1 MTSGIAASIWQEACG
16 WCGRWVFHSYQSQ
29 IRNVMDKR
37 ATKAEVH
44 QNAEEE
50 LSLSRPMPDSSWKK
64 NMRVSHVARMAKT
77 VWILVAGTDQRIN
90 VSYTLCKGWFWEFS
104 ANRNFSHL
112 HAYSDPFEIYFLGWT
127 SFAAV
132 SGQGLTLSPSHPYA
146 GKDGKVN
153 RTIHCRC
160 IFNAFASLAFG
171 SGGTLYRVVLLLAF
185 LYPSVLATWF
195 DIAWQI
201 LSSFTSTSLPT
212 EGLSAI
218 LDANAMNVNL
228 ALKFLKWWQKGTNS
242 FRTGIPD
249 FPRHQGLMKMDGW
262 RVR

>member
-1 MTSGIAASIWQEACG
+1 
-16 WCGRWVFHSYQSQ
+16 
-29 IRNVMDKR
+29 MDKR
-37 ATKAEVH
+37 VRKAEVH

-64 NMRVSHVARMAKT
+64 NTRVSHVARMAKT
-77 VWILVAGTDQRIN
+77 VWILVAGTDQRIK

-112 HAYSDPFEIYFLGWT
+112 HEYSDPFEIYFLGWT

-160 IFNAFASLAFG
+160 IFNAFASLCFRQWRHALQ
-171 SGGTLYRVVLLLAF
+171 SRAA
-185 LYPSVLATWF
+185 PSVPVPFRPSDLVQHCLTNLKQLYFNVLAHGRLVRNFRCQCNECQLGLEVVEVMTERYQLVPNWHSGF
-195 DIAWQI
+195 SATPRPDENGWLGGAIAHAKTKCHERIQ
-201 LSSFTSTSLPT
+201 
-212 EGLSAI
+212 
-218 LDANAMNVNL
+218 
-228 ALKFLKWWQKGTNS
+228 
-242 FRTGIPD
+242 
-249 FPRHQGLMKMDGW
+249 
-262 RVR
+262 